1 MQAVTAAMAS
11 SRLAG
16 SKSMVPVTRMVMAG
30 LPSRISRARPTG
42 ACHHDAMPDQLT
54 PTDRTKV
61 RRLPDRGTYERASI
75 DAVIDE
81 AYIAHVGFV
90 VDGAP
95 RVLPMTY
102 GRDGDHLYLHG
113 AVGNAMLRALTSSEV
128 CVTITLLDGLVLARS
143 AFHHSMNYRSVV
155 LLGQPTQGGGRGGQ
169 AARLRHDRRAR
180 AARPQHGG
188 PPHQRLRAAHDARA
202 ATCTITEG
210 SAKVRTGGPIDDDE
224 DMDLPVWA
232 GVVPLRLI
240 AGRARPGPAADR
252 QDLPVPV
259 VQGTGRTG

>member
-1 MQAVTAAMAS
+1 
-11 SRLAG
+11 
-16 SKSMVPVTRMVMAG
+16 
-30 LPSRISRARPTG
+30 
-42 ACHHDAMPDQLT
+42 MPDQLT

-61 RRLPDRGTYERASI
+61 RRLPDRGTYDRAVI

-90 VDGAP
+90 VDGTP

-113 AVGNAMLRALTSSEV
+113 AVGNAMLRALTASEV

-155 LLGQPTQGGGRGGQ
+155 LLGQPTKVEGEAAKRHAFDAIVEHALRGRS
-169 AARLRHDRRAR
+169 AV
-180 AARPQHGG
+180 ARPASAAE
-188 PPHQRLRAAHDARA
+188 LRTTLVLELEIA
-202 ATCTITEG
+202 EG
-210 SAKVRTGGPIDDDE
+210 SAKVRTGGPIDDAE

-232 GVVPLRLI
+232 GVVPLRLT
-240 AGRARPGPAADR
+240 PGAPV
-252 QDLPVPV
+252 QDPDQAQELPVPV